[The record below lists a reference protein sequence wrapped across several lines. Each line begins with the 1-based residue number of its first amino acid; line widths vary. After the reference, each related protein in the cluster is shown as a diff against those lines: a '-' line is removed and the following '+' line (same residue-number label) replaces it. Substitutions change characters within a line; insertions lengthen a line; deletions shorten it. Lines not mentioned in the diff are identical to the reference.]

1 VYPPPRKPRKSLAVG
16 FLEIVGLFIL
26 LCILQGLKDDDHH
39 LATSSPWATSTVTL
53 PARPSLEGRYAAIF
67 WREAAHETRAI
78 VFSYA
83 NIAIRTAATAPNELL
98 QEAFDLNDPRS
109 IMERLRRD
117 HSLSDLKGPQGTAIL
132 EKMVELG
139 TKERTGPFI
148 IHGDVTIEFGPLVN
162 EDALVTRLISQHGD
176 LKAASINVV
185 KGAPRGPPSKS
196 KFEDRPVYT
205 IYIAGRV
212 SKLSGPTQKGRSTLY
227 ASIIDLGPSAAQL
240 DKYIADTSEWYTQ
253 VKSIIGNGTRV
264 SEDQIWNGQAGKE
277 FTVNVST
284 YDPARD
290 PFLHGGREPGKDDV
304 YEHPMEH
311 AIP

>member
-1 VYPPPRKPRKSLAVG
+1 MYVPPRKPHKSLLVR

-26 LCILQGLKDDDHH
+26 LCILQGLKDDNHH
-39 LATSSPWATSTVTL
+39 LATSSPWVTTTVTL

-67 WREAAHETRAI
+67 WREAPNETRAI
-78 VFSYA
+78 VLSYA
-83 NIAIRTAATAPNELL
+83 NIAIRMAATAPNELL
-98 QEAFDLNDPRS
+98 QEAFDLNGPRS
-109 IMERLRRD
+109 IMERLGRD
-117 HSLSDLKGPQGTAIL
+117 HSPSDLKGPQGMAIWK
-132 EKMVELG
+132 KMVELD
-139 TKERTGPFI
+139 KRERAGPFI

-162 EDALVTRLISQHGD
+162 EDTLVTRLISQHGD

-185 KGAPRGPPSKS
+185 QGAPRGPPSKS
-196 KFEDRPVYT
+196 KFDNRPVFT

-212 SKLSGPTQKGRSTLY
+212 RKLSGPTQKDRSTLY
-227 ASIIDLGPSAAQL
+227 ASIIDLGPSETQL

-253 VKSIIGNGTRV
+253 VKSIIGNGARV
-264 SEDQIWNGQAGKE
+264 SEDQIWNGKAGKE
-277 FTVNVST
+277 FSVNVST